1 MIMTMIIMSN
11 DYYNRIIIYY
21 DALCCR
27 CGCNSFGHL
36 GVGNI
41 DVDAVYG
48 DVDAASGEAVT
59 DELLRLLK
67 VLSGYPALWR
77 KS

>member
-1 MIMTMIIMSN
+1 MILMSN
-11 DYYNRIIIYY
+11 DYYNRIIKHVYY
-21 DALCCR
+21 DTLCCR

-41 DVDAVYG
+41 DVDVGYG
-48 DVDAASGEAVT
+48 DVDAALGEAVT